1 MSLVVKYPH
10 LVRTIKMFL
19 AFVALFIGGMIY
31 VVFRSKSLLM
41 FSWFEALGLSPMID
55 AIRIDYGDKSLYAW
69 IRYSFPAALWL
80 LSYLLV
86 VDSIWGEQK
95 NREYAVFII
104 ALPVI
109 AILSEVLQ
117 GLGILPGAS
126 DILDIISYLL
136 AITLFII
143 IKIID
148 K

>member
-1 MSLVVKYPH
+1 MLQVVRHTYWTRSVK
-10 LVRTIKMFL
+10 LIIASVT
-19 AFVALFIGGMIY
+19 LFIGGMIY

-41 FSWFEALGLSPMID
+41 FSWFDTLGLSPMVET
-55 AIRIDYGDKSLYAW
+55 IRMDYGDKSLYAW
-69 IRYSFPAALWL
+69 VRNSFPAALWL
-80 LSYLLV
+80 FSYLMV

-95 NREYAVFII
+95 HRAQTAFVIV
-104 ALPVI
+104 LPVI

-117 GLGILPGAS
+117 GVGFLPGTF

-136 AITLFII
+136 ASVLFLI